1 MGLHHAWTALRR
13 PRPSDPEVVADVL
26 AALWAVGPDATAQE
40 VAAHAH
46 RGLQGVRAALVALD
60 GTGAV
65 ALGQRAVPA
74 RRPLGRP
81 AKARD
86 AVLEDALEALKTA
99 RAALTR
105 AERAV
110 KRALEKPVAPQGAHP

>member
-81 AKARD
+81 ARDRD

-99 RAALTR
+99 RTALTR

-110 KRALEKPVAPQGAHP
+110 KRALEKTPPA